1 MTYAD
6 KLNQAKAHYPF
17 KRWHEPFEDRLEE
30 QYTQENCDK
39 MQGIFDDLIVDFV
52 AKGDLASESEKVKS
66 FRGAI
71 KVTNKLNDRTGM
83 IETAQREELCELIDI
98 ISLAVDL
105 NSKNYGDGYGLADEW
120 RDW

>member
-6 KLNQAKAHYPF
+6 RLNQAKAHYSF
-17 KRWHEPFEDRLEE
+17 KRYHEPFKDRLEE

-39 MQGIFDDLIVDFV
+39 MQSIFDDLIVDLV

-71 KVTNKLNDRTGM
+71 KVTNKLNDRAGM

-105 NSKNYGDGYGLADEW
+105 NSKNYGDGYGLVDEW